1 MSIDRR
7 DRFRVPESRLM
18 TEIVSENPFVASIVN
33 LSSTGL
39 YTVKPVTSGRR
50 GPRIIQMEIPLPE
63 ASESIWATGQIMF
76 EAVSEKTIGSGIHFE
91 NMPRAHRS
99 LLGDFLENRRRQILE
114 GMLREIQWRKELAAY
129 PSPYMAPPPPVLE
142 NTVRMYLLPEL
153 V

>member
-7 DRFRVPESRLM
+7 DRFRVPESILI
-18 TEIVSENPFVASIVN
+18 TEIVSENPFAASIVN
-33 LSSTGL
+33 LSYTGL

-63 ASESIWATGQIMF
+63 ASESIWATGRIMF

-114 GMLREIQWRKELAAY
+114 GMMREIQRRKELAAY
-129 PSPYMAPPPPVLE
+129 PSP
-142 NTVRMYLLPEL
+142 
-153 V
+153 